1 MNRLYNLSRN
11 AALSAIA
18 FVSMTFVSWAQNSA
32 EVVLASVEK
41 NNPELQALRKRT
53 ESEKYGF
60 KAERMVEAPEIGFDY
75 LWGSPADIGTRKDI
89 SVTQSIDIA
98 TISGTKG
105 KIAKSESELS
115 DMQFNVRRQEI
126 LLQAKLLYINIIYCN
141 AVGAELERRLER
153 SEKVESVYRD
163 MQVRGETDMIE
174 VNKAHLAYLAQR
186 NALARNKMEAE
197 GFRLE
202 LQRLNGG
209 ETLEINDLSYAR
221 KDMLPADFDTW
232 YKEVAD
238 RSPEIRAARQNVK
251 VNEAVARGIKM
262 SSCPTITA
270 GYMAELVKG
279 SNFRGLTLGLSIPLW
294 SARSKTR
301 QANLS
306 CEASRLEVKDVEA
319 SEYSALRSLYEKASG
334 LKDLSDE
341 LALSLA
347 VSDEAMSMTEKKFNE
362 GEISLMDSI
371 MELSLYYSVVDESLA
386 ASKDYDLALAELN
399 AWSL

>member
-18 FVSMTFVSWAQNSA
+18 LVSMTFVSEAQNSA

-41 NNPELQALRKRT
+41 NNPELLALRKRT

-60 KAERMVEAPEIGFDY
+60 KAERMVEGPEVGFDY

-153 SEKVESVYRD
+153 SEKVEAAYRD

-197 GFRLE
+197 GLRLE

-209 ETLEINDLSYAR
+209 EPLEINDLSYVR
-221 KDMLPADFDTW
+221 RDMLPADFDTW

-238 RSPEIRAARQNVK
+238 RSPEIRAARQSVK

-386 ASKDYDLALAELN
+386 ASRDYDLALAELN

>member
-18 FVSMTFVSWAQNSA
+18 FVSMTFVSGAQNSA
-32 EVVLASVEK
+32 EVVLTSVEK

-60 KAERMVEAPEIGFDY
+60 KAERMVEAPEVGFDY

-141 AVGAELERRLER
+141 AFGAELERRLER

-209 ETLEINDLSYAR
+209 EALEINDLSYAR
-221 KDMLPADFDTW
+221 RDMLPADFDTW

>member
-18 FVSMTFVSWAQNSA
+18 FVSMTFVSGAQNSA

-60 KAERMVEAPEIGFDY
+60 KAERMVEAPEVGFDY

-163 MQVRGETDMIE
+163 MQVRGETDMID

-209 ETLEINDLSYAR
+209 ELLEINDLSYAR
-221 KDMLPADFDTW
+221 TDMLPADFDTW

-238 RSPEIRAARQNVK
+238 RSPEIRAARQNMK

>member
-18 FVSMTFVSWAQNSA
+18 FVSMTFVSGAQNSA

-60 KAERMVEAPEIGFDY
+60 KAERMVEAPEVGFDY

-174 VNKAHLAYLAQR
+174 VNKAHLAHLAQR

-209 ETLEINDLSYAR
+209 EPLEINDLSYVR
-221 KDMLPADFDTW
+221 TDMLPADFDTW

>member
-18 FVSMTFVSWAQNSA
+18 FVSMTFVSGAQNSA

-60 KAERMVEAPEIGFDY
+60 KAERMVEAPEVGFDY

-209 ETLEINDLSYAR
+209 EPLEINDLSYVR
-221 KDMLPADFDTW
+221 SDMLPADFDTW
-232 YKEVAD
+232 YKEMAD

-306 CEASRLEVKDVEA
+306 CEAAELEVKDVESA
-319 SEYSALRSLYEKASG
+319 QYSALRSLYEKASG

-386 ASKDYDLALAELN
+386 ASRDYDLALAELN

>member
-60 KAERMVEAPEIGFDY
+60 KAERMVEAPEVGFDY

-141 AVGAELERRLER
+141 AVGVELERRLER

-209 ETLEINDLSYAR
+209 EPLEINDLSYVR
-221 KDMLPADFDTW
+221 SDMLPADFDTW

>member
-60 KAERMVEAPEIGFDY
+60 KAERMVEAPEVGFDY

-105 KIAKSESELS
+105 KIAKSESKLS

-163 MQVRGETDMIE
+163 MQVHGETDMIE

-209 ETLEINDLSYAR
+209 EPLEINDLSYVR
-221 KDMLPADFDTW
+221 SDMLPSDFDTW

>member
-18 FVSMTFVSWAQNSA
+18 FVSMTFASGAQNSA

-60 KAERMVEAPEIGFDY
+60 KAECMVEGPEVGFDY

-153 SEKVESVYRD
+153 SEKVEAVYRD

-209 ETLEINDLSYAR
+209 EPLEINDLSYVR
-221 KDMLPADFDTW
+221 RDMLPADFDTW

>member
-18 FVSMTFVSWAQNSA
+18 FVSMTFVSGAQNSA

-60 KAERMVEAPEIGFDY
+60 KAERMVEAPEVGFDY

-209 ETLEINDLSYAR
+209 EPLEINDLSYVR
-221 KDMLPADFDTW
+221 TDMLPADFDTW

-319 SEYSALRSLYEKASG
+319 TEYSALRSLYEKASG

>member
-18 FVSMTFVSWAQNSA
+18 FVSMAFVSGAQNSA

-60 KAERMVEAPEIGFDY
+60 KAERMVEAPEVGFDY

-186 NALARNKMEAE
+186 NALARSKMEAE
-197 GFRLE
+197 CFRLE

-209 ETLEINDLSYAR
+209 EPLEINDLSYAR
-221 KDMLPADFDTW
+221 TDMLPADFDTW

>member
-60 KAERMVEAPEIGFDY
+60 KAERMVEAPEVGFDY
-75 LWGSPADIGTRKDI
+75 LCGSPADIGTRKDI

-209 ETLEINDLSYAR
+209 EPLEINDLSYVR
-221 KDMLPADFDTW
+221 RDMLPADFDTW

>member
-18 FVSMTFVSWAQNSA
+18 FVSMIFVSWAQNSA

-60 KAERMVEAPEIGFDY
+60 KAERMVEAPEVGFDY

-89 SVTQSIDIA
+89 SVTQSIDIV

-153 SEKVESVYRD
+153 SEKVEAVYRD

-209 ETLEINDLSYAR
+209 ELLEINDLSYAR
-221 KDMLPADFDTW
+221 SDMLPADFDTW
-232 YKEVAD
+232 YKEAAD

-386 ASKDYDLALAELN
+386 ASRDYDLALAELN

>member
-18 FVSMTFVSWAQNSA
+18 FVSMTFVSGAQNSA

-60 KAERMVEAPEIGFDY
+60 KAERMVDAPEVGFDY

-141 AVGAELERRLER
+141 AVGAELESRLER

-209 ETLEINDLSYAR
+209 EPLEINDLSYVR
-221 KDMLPADFDTW
+221 TDMLPADFDTW

>member
-41 NNPELQALRKRT
+41 NNPELLALRKRT

-60 KAERMVEAPEIGFDY
+60 KAERMVEGPEVGFDY

-209 ETLEINDLSYAR
+209 EPLEINDLSYVR
-221 KDMLPADFDTW
+221 TDMLPADFDTW

>member
-11 AALSAIA
+11 AALSVIA
-18 FVSMTFVSWAQNSA
+18 FVSMTFVSGAQNSA

-60 KAERMVEAPEIGFDY
+60 KAERMVEAPEVGFDY

-209 ETLEINDLSYAR
+209 EALEINDLSYVR
-221 KDMLPADFDTW
+221 RDMLPADFDTW
-232 YKEVAD
+232 YKEAAD

>member
-18 FVSMTFVSWAQNSA
+18 FVSMTFVSGAQNSA

-41 NNPELQALRKRT
+41 NNPELLALRKRT

-60 KAERMVEAPEIGFDY
+60 KAERMVEAPEVGFDY

-209 ETLEINDLSYAR
+209 EQLEINDLSYVR
-221 KDMLPADFDTW
+221 RDMLPADFDTW

>member
-18 FVSMTFVSWAQNSA
+18 FVSMTFVSGAQNSA

-60 KAERMVEAPEIGFDY
+60 KAERMVEAPEVGFDY

-209 ETLEINDLSYAR
+209 EPLEINDLSYVR
-221 KDMLPADFDTW
+221 TDMLPADFDTW

-386 ASKDYDLALAELN
+386 ASRDYDLALAELN

>member
-18 FVSMTFVSWAQNSA
+18 FVSMTFVSGAQNSA

-41 NNPELQALRKRT
+41 NNPELLALRKRT

-60 KAERMVEAPEIGFDY
+60 KAERMVEGPEVGFDY

-209 ETLEINDLSYAR
+209 EPLEINELSYTR
-221 KDMLPADFDTW
+221 SDMLPADFDTW

-386 ASKDYDLALAELN
+386 ASRDYDLALAELN

>member
-18 FVSMTFVSWAQNSA
+18 FVSMTFVSGAQNSV

-60 KAERMVEAPEIGFDY
+60 KAERMVEGPEVGFDY

-153 SEKVESVYRD
+153 SEKVEAVYRD

-209 ETLEINDLSYAR
+209 EPLEINDLSYVCR
-221 KDMLPADFDTW
+221 DMLPADFDTW

>member
-18 FVSMTFVSWAQNSA
+18 FVSMAFVSWAQNSA

-60 KAERMVEAPEIGFDY
+60 KAERMVEAPEVGFDY

-141 AVGAELERRLER
+141 AVGAELESRLER

-209 ETLEINDLSYAR
+209 EPLEINDLSYVR
-221 KDMLPADFDTW
+221 SDMLPADFDTW

-238 RSPEIRAARQNVK
+238 RSPEIMAARQNVK

>member
-18 FVSMTFVSWAQNSA
+18 FVSMAFVSGAQNSA

-60 KAERMVEAPEIGFDY
+60 KAERMVEAPEVGFDY

-126 LLQAKLLYINIIYCN
+126 LLQAKLLYINIICCN

-209 ETLEINDLSYAR
+209 EPLEINDLSYVR
-221 KDMLPADFDTW
+221 SDMLPADFDTW

>member
-18 FVSMTFVSWAQNSA
+18 FVSMTFVSGAQNSA

-60 KAERMVEAPEIGFDY
+60 KAERMVEAPEVGFDY

-141 AVGAELERRLER
+141 AVGVELERRLER
-153 SEKVESVYRD
+153 SEKVEAVYRD

-209 ETLEINDLSYAR
+209 EPLEINDLSYVR
-221 KDMLPADFDTW
+221 TDMLPADFDTW

>member
-18 FVSMTFVSWAQNSA
+18 FVSMTFVSGAQNSA

-141 AVGAELERRLER
+141 AVGVELERRLER

-209 ETLEINDLSYAR
+209 EPLEINDLSYVR
-221 KDMLPADFDTW
+221 SDMLPADFDTW

>member
-60 KAERMVEAPEIGFDY
+60 KAERMVEAPEVGFDY

-202 LQRLNGG
+202 LQRLNGDKP
-209 ETLEINDLSYAR
+209 LEINDLSYVR
-221 KDMLPADFDTW
+221 RDMLPADFDTW

>member
-1 MNRLYNLSRN
+1 MNILYNLSRN

-60 KAERMVEAPEIGFDY
+60 KAERMVEAPEVGFDY

-186 NALARNKMEAE
+186 NALARNKMEAD

-209 ETLEINDLSYAR
+209 EPLEINDLSYVR
-221 KDMLPADFDTW
+221 SDMLPADFDTW

>member
-18 FVSMTFVSWAQNSA
+18 FVSMTFASGAQNSA

-60 KAERMVEAPEIGFDY
+60 KAERMVEGPEVGFDY

-153 SEKVESVYRD
+153 SEKVEAVYRD

-197 GFRLE
+197 GLRLE

-209 ETLEINDLSYAR
+209 EPLEINDLSYVR
-221 KDMLPADFDTW
+221 TDMLPADFDTW
-232 YKEVAD
+232 YKEAAD

-386 ASKDYDLALAELN
+386 ASRDYDLALAELN

>member
-18 FVSMTFVSWAQNSA
+18 FVSMTFVSGAQNSA

-41 NNPELQALRKRT
+41 NNPELQALRKRA

-60 KAERMVEAPEIGFDY
+60 KAERMVEAPEVGFDY

-209 ETLEINDLSYAR
+209 EPLEINDLSYVR
-221 KDMLPADFDTW
+221 SDMLPADFDTW

>member
-1 MNRLYNLSRN
+1 MNRLYDLSRN

-18 FVSMTFVSWAQNSA
+18 FVSMTFASGAQNSA

-41 NNPELQALRKRT
+41 NNPELLALRKRT

-60 KAERMVEAPEIGFDY
+60 KAERMVEGPEVGFDY

-115 DMQFNVRRQEI
+115 DMQLNVRRQEI

-186 NALARNKMEAE
+186 NALARNKMETE

-209 ETLEINDLSYAR
+209 EPLEINDLSYVR
-221 KDMLPADFDTW
+221 TDMLPADFDTW

-306 CEASRLEVKDVEA
+306 CEASRFEVKDVEA

-341 LALSLA
+341 LTLSLA

-386 ASKDYDLALAELN
+386 ASRDYDLALAELN

>member
-60 KAERMVEAPEIGFDY
+60 KAERMVEAPEVGFDY

-153 SEKVESVYRD
+153 SEKVEAVYRD

-186 NALARNKMEAE
+186 NALARNKMEAD

-202 LQRLNGG
+202 LKRLNGG
-209 ETLEINDLSYAR
+209 EPLEINDLSYVR
-221 KDMLPADFDTW
+221 RDMLPADFDTW

-347 VSDEAMSMTEKKFNE
+347 ISDEAMSMTEKKFNE

>member
-18 FVSMTFVSWAQNSA
+18 FVSMTFVSGAQNSA

-60 KAERMVEAPEIGFDY
+60 KAERMVEAPEVGFDY

-153 SEKVESVYRD
+153 SEKVEAVYRD

-209 ETLEINDLSYAR
+209 EPLEINDLSYVR
-221 KDMLPADFDTW
+221 TDMLPADFDTW

-306 CEASRLEVKDVEA
+306 CEAAELEVKDVEFA
-319 SEYSALRSLYEKASG
+319 QYSALRSLYEKASG

>member
-18 FVSMTFVSWAQNSA
+18 FVSMTFVSGAQNSA

-60 KAERMVEAPEIGFDY
+60 KAERMVEAPEVGFDY

-202 LQRLNGG
+202 LQRLNGS
-209 ETLEINDLSYAR
+209 EPLEINDLSYVR
-221 KDMLPADFDTW
+221 RDMLPADFDTW

>member
-60 KAERMVEAPEIGFDY
+60 KAERMVEAPEVGFDY

-115 DMQFNVRRQEI
+115 DIQFNVRRQEI

-153 SEKVESVYRD
+153 SEKVEAVYRD

-197 GFRLE
+197 GLRLE

-209 ETLEINDLSYAR
+209 EPLEINDLSYVR
-221 KDMLPADFDTW
+221 SDMLPADFDTW

-386 ASKDYDLALAELN
+386 ASRDYDLALAELN

>member
-18 FVSMTFVSWAQNSA
+18 FVSMTFVSGAQNSA

-41 NNPELQALRKRT
+41 NNSELQALRKRT

-60 KAERMVEAPEIGFDY
+60 KAERMVEAPEVGFDY

-197 GFRLE
+197 GLRLE

-209 ETLEINDLSYAR
+209 EPLEINDLSYVR
-221 KDMLPADFDTW
+221 RDMLPADFDTW

>member
-18 FVSMTFVSWAQNSA
+18 FVSMTFVSGAQNSA

-41 NNPELQALRKRT
+41 NNPELLALRKRT

-60 KAERMVEAPEIGFDY
+60 KAERMVEGPEVGFDY

-141 AVGAELERRLER
+141 AVGVELERRLER

-209 ETLEINDLSYAR
+209 EPLEINDLSYVR
-221 KDMLPADFDTW
+221 RDMLPADFDTW

-319 SEYSALRSLYEKASG
+319 SEYSALRSLYEKASR

>member
-18 FVSMTFVSWAQNSA
+18 FVSMTFVSGAQNSA

-209 ETLEINDLSYAR
+209 EPLEINDLSYVR
-221 KDMLPADFDTW
+221 TDMLPADFDTW

-294 SARSKTR
+294 SAHSKTR

-386 ASKDYDLALAELN
+386 ASRDYDLALAELN

>member
-60 KAERMVEAPEIGFDY
+60 KAERMVEAPEVGFDY

-141 AVGAELERRLER
+141 AVGVELERRLER

-209 ETLEINDLSYAR
+209 EPLEINDLSYAR
-221 KDMLPADFDTW
+221 TDMLPADFDTW
-232 YKEVAD
+232 YKEVSD

>member
-60 KAERMVEAPEIGFDY
+60 KAERMVEAPEVGFDY

-186 NALARNKMEAE
+186 NALARNKMETE

-209 ETLEINDLSYAR
+209 EPLEINDLSYVR
-221 KDMLPADFDTW
+221 RDMLPADFDTW

-334 LKDLSDE
+334 LKELSDE

>member
-18 FVSMTFVSWAQNSA
+18 FVSMTFASGAQNSA

-41 NNPELQALRKRT
+41 NNPELLALRKRT

-60 KAERMVEAPEIGFDY
+60 KAERMVEGPEVGFDY
-75 LWGSPADIGTRKDI
+75 LWGSPADLGTRKDI

-209 ETLEINDLSYAR
+209 EPLEINDLSYVR
-221 KDMLPADFDTW
+221 TDMLPADFDTW

-386 ASKDYDLALAELN
+386 ASRDYDLALAELN

>member
-18 FVSMTFVSWAQNSA
+18 FVSMTFVSEAQNSA

-60 KAERMVEAPEIGFDY
+60 KAERMVEAPEVGFDY

-153 SEKVESVYRD
+153 SEKVETVYRD

-209 ETLEINDLSYAR
+209 ESLEINDLSYVR
-221 KDMLPADFDTW
+221 RDMLPADFDTW